1 MKLHSIKI
9 IAFLLS
15 CIFLLNSC
23 DALKYRKVSAKDF
36 PPDPK
41 ERVAKNI
48 EEGRGFRLFDSS
60 ELKGGQFDFATSNEL
75 WRASLDVLDFMPL
88 LTANYSGGIIVTDWY
103 NDGDDINTSI
113 KISVRF
119 LTNEIRVDALGIKI
133 FKKNC
138 GVNQTCKT
146 SMIGGDLIS
155 ELKKSILK
163 KAVVYEKTNPSK
175 KKKKYIY
182 SDPKDDDLGQPN

>member
-103 NDGDDINTSI
+103 NDGYDINTSI
-113 KISVRF
+113 KIAGRF
-119 LTNEIRVDALGIKI
+119 LTNAIRVDDLDITI

-138 GVNQTCKT
+138 GVNKTGTT
-146 SMIGGDLIS
+146 SMSGGD
-155 ELKKSILK
+155 
-163 KAVVYEKTNPSK
+163 
-175 KKKKYIY
+175 
-182 SDPKDDDLGQPN
+182 

>member
-1 MKLHSIKI
+1 MKLYSIKV
-9 IAFLLS
+9 IAFLLGGL
-15 CIFLLNSC
+15 FLLNSC

-48 EEGRGFRLFDSS
+48 EEGRGFRLFDSEEFKS
-60 ELKGGQFDFATSNEL
+60 GGFDFATSNEL

-103 NDGDDINTSI
+103 NDGDDVNTSI

-119 LTNEIRVDALGIKI
+119 LTNEIRVDALDIKI

-138 GVNQTCKT
+138 SVTQTCKT
-146 SMIGGDLIS
+146 SEIEGELSS

-163 KAVVYEKTNPSK
+163 KAVFYEKSNPSK
-175 KKKKYIY
+175 KKRKYIY
-182 SDPKDDDLGQPN
+182 SDPKD

>member
-1 MKLHSIKI
+1 MKLRFIKI
-9 IAFLLS
+9 IAFLLG

-23 DALKYRKVSAKDF
+23 DAFKYRKVDARDF

-48 EEGRGFRLFDSS
+48 EEGRGFRLFDSDEFKS
-60 ELKGGQFDFATSNEL
+60 GGFDFATSNEL

-103 NDGDDINTSI
+103 NDGDDENTSI
-113 KISVRF
+113 KISIRF
-119 LTNEIRVDALGIKI
+119 LTNEIRVDALDIKI

-138 GVNQTCKT
+138 GISKTCKT
-146 SMIGGDLIS
+146 SMLEGDLIS

-182 SDPKDDDLGQPN
+182 NDPKD